1 MQMVHVLR
9 SRYGT
14 HRPQNSVSIQIRRAT
29 KHQYAHGTADFGYG
43 LPKDV
48 ARNHQRDERVNQ
60 PPIIQYDHGARY
72 YDRNIPKRISDV
84 MQEHAGHKRSLPP
97 VTKTLGFDRIA

>member
-48 ARNHQRDERVNQ
+48 ARNH
-60 PPIIQYDHGARY
+60 
-72 YDRNIPKRISDV
+72 
-84 MQEHAGHKRSLPP
+84 
-97 VTKTLGFDRIA
+97 